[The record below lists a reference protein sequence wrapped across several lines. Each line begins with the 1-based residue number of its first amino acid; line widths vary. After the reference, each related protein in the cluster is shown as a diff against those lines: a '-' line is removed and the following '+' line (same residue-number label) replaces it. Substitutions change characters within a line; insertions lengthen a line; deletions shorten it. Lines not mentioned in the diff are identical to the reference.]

1 MESVP
6 TTGEDGEAGL
16 SGNGEAGLSD
26 TVAGEVEALLAA
38 SERAAETL
46 RGEARKEIEG
56 ALEALSTLAGELRDA
71 ATTLDERV
79 ARIRAKV
86 GAQPLPPPEHDALRR
101 ARLLAVNMAAN
112 GATRE
117 ETARYLSERLGI
129 RDRDS
134 LLDSV
139 YDSLGGAG
147 V

>member
-6 TTGEDGEAGL
+6 ATGE
-16 SGNGEAGLSD
+16 NGEAGLSD

-46 RGEARKEIEG
+46 RGEARKEIES
-56 ALEALSTLAGELRDA
+56 ALEELSTLACELRDA
-71 ATTLDERV
+71 AATLDERV

-86 GAQPLPPPEHDALRR
+86 GAQPPPPPEHDALRR

-112 GATRE
+112 GASRE
-117 ETARYLSERLGI
+117 ETARYLSEHLGI

-134 LLDSV
+134 LLDAV
-139 YDSLGGAG
+139 YDSLGGTG
-147 V
+147 SSS

>member
-6 TTGEDGEAGL
+6 TTGEIGEAGL

-71 ATTLDERV
+71 AATLDERV

-147 V
+147 G

>member
-86 GAQPLPPPEHDALRR
+86 GAQPLRPPEHDALRR

-129 RDRDS
+129 RGRDS